1 MYSLYRD
8 DVDDYLP
15 IQFRSFVDDDAL
27 DFRLIWDCDVDFLKA
42 MGYENVVSCRSV
54 VQTGTTYLADPFW
67 LLEEDSLSS
76 LPECSHGL
84 LLVAGMDCAA
94 CLVGLVAGRL
104 WC

>member
-1 MYSLYRD
+1 MQFLRGNDDDGRS
-8 DVDDYLP
+8 DVDIRRIVAGLAD
-15 IQFRSFVDDDAL
+15 RSSML
-27 DFRLIWDCDVDFLKA
+27 DFLKT